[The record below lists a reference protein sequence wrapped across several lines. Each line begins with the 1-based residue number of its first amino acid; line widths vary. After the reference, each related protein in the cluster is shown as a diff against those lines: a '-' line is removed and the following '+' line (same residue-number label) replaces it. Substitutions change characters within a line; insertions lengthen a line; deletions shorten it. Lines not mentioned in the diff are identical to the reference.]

1 MDEITLKVGQRSDED
16 GDISAFGWCD
26 DTGRKIMVEA

>member
-16 GDISAFGWCD
+16 GDITTFGRCD
-26 DTGRKIMVEA
+26 DIRRKIMVEA